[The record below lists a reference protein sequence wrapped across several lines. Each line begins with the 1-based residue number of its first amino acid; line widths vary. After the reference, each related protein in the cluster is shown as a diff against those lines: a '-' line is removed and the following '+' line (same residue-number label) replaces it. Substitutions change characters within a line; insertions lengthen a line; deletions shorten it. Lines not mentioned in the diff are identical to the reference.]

1 MTLNYDSLQALI
13 QKKYVP
19 VLYDLIFT
27 TKDYLTAQLKDKA
40 KSYKERKI
48 VVPLEYGESAN
59 VQATSPYQVLQ
70 LAPVDPFT
78 AAEYAPKMVTGT
90 LTISKE
96 EELVMNSDGAVK
108 NIIDAKMKNL
118 QKSIEKF
125 FVTRLWSRSLL
136 AADNKQWN
144 SMLDLV
150 NAEETAVGGIPASGI
165 MPAWWKSKM
174 LNNASF
180 TGDTTAVADLI
191 DVTKDTYLFK
201 MLQRGIAKAKYQTGE
216 KPSIIVVP
224 QYIWDLIEFIMD
236 QRKTGSKMSE
246 KAAKMGFTALNFRDI
261 DIIASDNMV
270 EAQTGDT
277 DGKMYFLNLD
287 YLYMFFN
294 PGAKFTIGKF
304 IESSIQNSKTAKVW
318 AYGNFVT
325 TNRGA
330 QCNISQLA
338 SPKTYGA

>member
-19 VLYDLIFT
+19 VLYDLIF
-27 TKDYLTAQLKDKA
+27 KKKSYYTAQLKAKA
-40 KSYKERKI
+40 KTYKDRKI
-48 VVPLEYGESAN
+48 VVPLEYGVSAN

-78 AAEYAPKMVTGT
+78 AAEYTPKMVTGT

-96 EELVMNSDGAVK
+96 EELVMNSEGAIK
-108 NIIDAKMKNL
+108 NIITAKMKNL

-125 FVTRLWSRSLL
+125 FTTRLWSRNLL
-136 AADNKQWN
+136 AADTKQWN

-150 NAEETAVGGIPASGI
+150 NAEETAVGGIPASGS

-174 LNNASF
+174 LNNDSF

-191 DVTKDTYLFK
+191 DTTKDTYLFK

-216 KPSIIVVP
+216 KPSMIIVP

-246 KAAKMGFTALNFRDI
+246 KAAKMGFTALNFRDV
-261 DIIASDNMV
+261 DIVADDEMVAAQAS
-270 EAQTGDT
+270 DT
-277 DGKMYFLNLD
+277 DGMMYFVNLD

-294 PGAKFTIGKF
+294 PGAKFTIGNF

-318 AYGNFVT
+318 AYGNLVI
-325 TNRGA
+325 TNRAA
-330 QCNISQLA
+330 QCNISQIA
-338 SPKTYGA
+338 SPKSYGA